1 MDHTDAQI
9 KGLTGRPDGRGLAMD
24 QDLAMVGIV
33 NAREHIHQGCL
44 AAAVLP
50 QQSQD
55 LAFPQI
61 QADIVV
67 CHHFAEGF
75 GDMPHRYSIFCGFLQ
90 GSPPFFCLTENKAV
104 LSYKERLCSVC
115 MGFTRQRCSLLQC
128 TARTE
133 RTALP
138 ARGSSHPRGSR
149 WSDHPGLRRSAGL
162 QRHAVRQP

>member
-1 MDHTDAQI
+1 MQTI
-9 KGLTGRPDGRGLAMD
+9 KKFIQYYAPYKAVFFI
-24 QDLAMVGIV
+24 DLL
-33 NAREHIHQGCL
+33 C
-44 AAAVLP
+44 AAFISLV
-50 QQSQD
+50 D

-138 ARGSSHPRGSR
+138 ARGSTHLPAPRTLRPPGSHP
-149 WSDHPGLRRSAGL
+149 
-162 QRHAVRQP
+162 